1 MNPEII
7 GWTAAAILVATLVK
21 QVHTQWRERTSRG
34 VSKFLFVGQMAASTG
49 FIIYSLMVE
58 DWVFVTVNVLIL
70 TTAITGEII
79 FLANKRRAAKHG
91 RK

>member
-1 MNPEII
+1 MNPQII
-7 GWTAAAILVATLVK
+7 GWTAAVILVATLVK
-21 QVHTQWRERTSRG
+21 QVHTQWREQSSRG
-34 VSKFLFVGQMAASTG
+34 VSKWLFVGQMAASTG
-49 FIIYSLMVE
+49 FIIYSWMVR

-79 FLANKRRAAKHG
+79 FLANRRRAAKH

>member
-21 QVHTQWRERTSRG
+21 QVHTQWREHSSRG

-49 FIIYSLMVE
+49 FIIYSWMVR

-79 FLANKRRAAKHG
+79 FLANRRRAKKRH
-91 RK
+91 K